1 MTQDEIIEMA
11 EQAGV
16 AFSSDDY
23 PDIWGVHMHVGK
35 QELVAFANL
44 VAAKATEEAN
54 AIANASWTLMC
65 KKMVAFE
72 REACAKVV
80 DDIEA
85 RCIAKDVDDP
95 PLKHVAAAIRARGE
109 QA

>member
-11 EQAGV
+11 RDADLDWHTGWTL
-16 AFSSDDY
+16 DDEE
-23 PDIWGVHMHVGK
+23 PNRFVT
-35 QELVAFANL
+35 FANL

-54 AIANASWTLMC
+54 AKANASWTLMC
-65 KKMVAFE
+65 KKMVAIE

-85 RCIAKDVDDP
+85 QCIAKDVDDP
-95 PLKHVAAAIRARGE
+95 PLNYVAKAIRDRGE